1 MTTKYFLTFLAG
13 TTVAIGFQ
21 SAIAG
26 QDVPPYYDEDTD
38 TVIYNFVGGPVV
50 SDRSRVPERVSHGIS
65 PYYDEG
71 TDTVAYHF
79 AGKPFEPVQAKASRP
94 ASDRITPYYDEETD
108 TVVYSFVG
116 HQPRQTTAMA
126 DTP

>member
-1 MTTKYFLTFLAG
+1 MTTNYFLTFLAG
-13 TTVAIGFQ
+13 VTVAAGFQ

-26 QDVPPYYDEDTD
+26 QDIPPYYDEDTD

-50 SDRSRVPERVSHGIS
+50 SDSSRVPVRSAHGIS
-65 PYYDEG
+65 PYYDED

-79 AGKPFEPVQAKASRP
+79 AGKPFEPVQANASRP
-94 ASDRITPYYDEETD
+94 APGRITPYYDEETD
-108 TVVYSFVG
+108 TVVYSFVE

>member
-13 TTVAIGFQ
+13 ATVAFGFQ

-38 TVIYNFVGGPVV
+38 TVIYNFVGSPVV
-50 SDRSRVPERVSHGIS
+50 SDRSRVPVRVSHGIS
-65 PYYDEG
+65 
-71 TDTVAYHF
+71 
-79 AGKPFEPVQAKASRP
+79 
-94 ASDRITPYYDEETD
+94 PYYDEETD